1 MGTAEQKV
9 AAHNNR
15 FDLTRPLSSFLLT
28 FPYLILEKAP
38 VTRGK
43 NDANRAPVYPVNER
57 HAF

>member
-1 MGTAEQKV
+1 MNSQSLRKRRSSGTAEQKV

-38 VTRGK
+38 ETK
-43 NDANRAPVYPVNER
+43 LQK
-57 HAF
+57 